1 MFRGKYSMKEIISN
15 IKNEDGSAIII
26 ALLILVLLTIIGTS
40 ATQTTIIELAI
51 VRNDLVHKDQLYRAD
66 GAVMQASQWV
76 EDQPDE
82 VLQDI
87 STDITDAISTV
98 DVDLT
103 DLNLNDNVNFW
114 NIWAQA
120 DVDPDQAGTVITGY
134 KIVDQTGVIMLNQSQ
149 THTYAIYGLYDRT
162 TGTEKSRGQVLLSG
176 GYRKLVNP

>member
-1 MFRGKYSMKEIISN
+1 MKEIISN

-87 STDITDAISTV
+87 STDTTDAISTV

-103 DLNLNDNVNFW
+103 DLNLNDNVNEW

-120 DVDPDQAGTVITGY
+120 DVDPDQAANMITGY
-134 KIVDQTGVIMLNQSQ
+134 KIVDQTGVVMLNQSQ
-149 THTYAIYGLYDRT
+149 THTYAIYGLYNRT
-162 TGTEKSRGQVLLSG
+162 TGTERSQGQVLLSAG
-176 GYRKLVNP
+176 FRKLVNP

>member
-1 MFRGKYSMKEIISN
+1 MQKMISN
-15 IKNEDGSAIII
+15 IKNEEGSAIII

-40 ATQTTIIELAI
+40 ATQTTVIELAI

-66 GAVMQASQWV
+66 GAVMQASQWI

-87 STDITDAISTV
+87 STNIADAISTV

-103 DLNLNDNVNFW
+103 DLNLNDNLNFY

-120 DVDPDQAGTVITGY
+120 NTDPDQAAIPDVLTGF
-134 KIVDQTGVIMLNQSQ
+134 KIVDQTGVVMLNQSQ
-149 THTYAIYGLYDRT
+149 THTYAVYGLYNRT
-162 TGTEKSRGQVLLSG
+162 GGTLKSRGQVLLSG